1 MAIDNALEKIRNITN
16 EEDNEIL
23 SSLIHAGGLFS
34 PIMACIAAGKGV
46 FDISEIK
53 ARIWTAIRS
62 LCDELE
68 RIRDKWPTD
77 AESALNSVWF
87 KKAVQVLIE
96 ESLRAPNEERAV
108 LLAKAAAHGC
118 FPSGENKHRQ
128 EDLAIYIHDLAQL
141 GTDDIQML
149 KILRDAYKDV
159 LRNDPNLRNPN
170 SFTNH
175 NDSFTQIADKLNIHP
190 DDRLAL
196 GARLSGFGLAF
207 ESVPQ
212 SEGHFFRPTRRGI
225 YLLSLLEAAETP
237 KAQQN

>member
-16 EEDNEIL
+16 EEDDKLL
-23 SSLIHAGGLFS
+23 STLIQAGGLLS
-34 PIMACIAAGKGV
+34 PVFAVLAAVKGV
-46 FDISEIK
+46 IDISEVK
-53 ARIWTAIRS
+53 ARIGTAIRS

-68 RIRDKWPTD
+68 RIRNTWPTD
-77 AESALNSVWF
+77 AESALDSAWF
-87 KKAVQVLIE
+87 KRAVQVLIE

-108 LLAKAAAHGC
+108 LLAKVAAHGC

-128 EDLAIYIHDLAQL
+128 EDLAIYIHDLTQL

-159 LRNDPNLRNPN
+159 FRNDPNLQDPN
-170 SFTNH
+170 NFTNH
-175 NDSFTQIADKLNIHP
+175 NDSFKHMADKLNIHP

-212 SEGHFFRPTRRGI
+212 LEGHFFRPTRRGI
-225 YLLSLLEAAETP
+225 YLLSLLEASETP

>member
-1 MAIDNALEKIRNITN
+1 M
-16 EEDNEIL
+16 
-23 SSLIHAGGLFS
+23 
-34 PIMACIAAGKGV
+34 
-46 FDISEIK
+46 
-53 ARIWTAIRS
+53 
-62 LCDELE
+62 
-68 RIRDKWPTD
+68 
-77 AESALNSVWF
+77 
-87 KKAVQVLIE
+87 LIE

-108 LLAKAAAHGC
+108 LLAKVAAHGC

-128 EDLAIYIHDLAQL
+128 EDLAIYIHDLTQL

-159 LRNDPNLRNPN
+159 FRNDPNLQDPN
-170 SFTNH
+170 NFTNH
-175 NDSFTQIADKLNIHP
+175 NDSFKHMADKLNIHP

-212 SEGHFFRPTRRGI
+212 LEGHFFRPTRRGI
-225 YLLSLLEAAETP
+225 YLLSLLEASETP

>member
-1 MAIDNALEKIRNITN
+1 MAIDNALEKIRNMTN
-16 EEDNEIL
+16 EEDNQIL
-23 SSLIHAGGLFS
+23 SSLIQAGGLFS

-53 ARIWTAIRS
+53 ARIWIAIRS

-68 RIRDKWPTD
+68 RIRERWPTD

-159 LRNDPNLRNPN
+159 FRNDPNLREPN
-170 SFTNH
+170 H
-175 NDSFTQIADKLNIHP
+175 FTQHNESFKHMADKLNIHT

-212 SEGHFFRPTRRGI
+212 MEGHFFRPTRRGI
-225 YLLSLLEAAETP
+225 YLLLLLEAAEAT
-237 KAQQN
+237 KSEQN